1 MHPPREGGK
10 CFCSRRL
17 LIDRPA
23 FSSYQKGGSEG
34 RDMSIQA
41 HAGGRLTTWL
51 DKAPAP
57 VFAAYAIIAAFT
69 TYFCMYAFRKPFA
82 AAKFEGQFF
91 LGSAVALKT
100 AIVIS
105 QILGYALSKY
115 IGIKVC
121 SEVSPARRAATLLIL
136 IIWAELA
143 LVAYGL
149 VPNNLKTVAIFLNG
163 LPLGMVWG
171 LVVWYLEGRRTSELL
186 LAGLSCSYI
195 VSSGMVKDF
204 GRAMME
210 GGVAEWWREVPLIG
224 SPIGS
229 ALGRVNEGWMPAITG
244 LHFLPLFLLAVWML
258 NRLPRPSDSDVAARS
273 ERKTMTAADRL
284 AFVRQFALGMASLC
298 IAYFFLTAYRDF
310 RDNYQVEIFD
320 GLGYPYAKNKTIIS
334 KAETIVAFGVMV
346 ALASLTFIKDNRRG
360 LLGAFLIMT
369 GGLLSLG
376 VSTVLLDAGAING
389 FWWMTLTGL
398 GSYLAYVPFGS
409 VLFDR
414 LIASTRA
421 AGTAVFAI
429 YLADA
434 IGYTGSVGVQLF
446 KDLSH
451 REMSRLGF
459 FKGFSHFVCV
469 VGVTCM
475 ITSCIYFRHR
485 HRRQSSE
492 AARPSIP
499 AVPEIG
505 KMDLRNRP

>member
-1 MHPPREGGK
+1 
-10 CFCSRRL
+10 
-17 LIDRPA
+17 
-23 FSSYQKGGSEG
+23 
-34 RDMSIQA
+34 MSNQT
-41 HAGGRLTTWL
+41 HAGERLTAWL
-51 DKAPAP
+51 EKAPAP
-57 VFAAYAIIAAFT
+57 VFAAYAILAAFT

-105 QILGYALSKY
+105 QIFGYALSKY

-121 SEVSPARRAATLLIL
+121 SEVSPARRAATLVILIL
-136 IIWAELA
+136 WAELA
-143 LVAYGL
+143 LLAYGL

-195 VSSGMVKDF
+195 VSSGIVKDI

-210 GGVAEWWREVPLIG
+210 GGVAEWWRQVPLIG

-229 ALGRVNEGWMPAITG
+229 VLGKVNEGWMPAITG

-258 NRLPRPSDSDVAARS
+258 NRLPRPSESDVAARS
-273 ERKTMTAADRL
+273 ERRTMSAVDRL
-284 AFVRQFALGMASLC
+284 AFVRQFALGMALLC
-298 IAYFFLTAYRDF
+298 VSYFFLTAYRDF

-320 GLGYPYAKNKTIIS
+320 GLGYPYAKNKAIIS
-334 KAETIVAFGVMV
+334 KAETIVAFGVII
-346 ALASLTFIKDNRRG
+346 ALASLSLIKDNRRG

-369 GGLLSLG
+369 SGLLTLG
-376 VSTVLLDAGAING
+376 VSTVLLDAGAIDG

-398 GSYLAYVPFGS
+398 GIYLAYVPFGS

-434 IGYTGSVGVQLF
+434 IGYTGYVGDQLF

-451 REMSRLGF
+451 SEMSRLRF
-459 FKGFSHFVCV
+459 FTGICLFMCV
-469 VGVTCM
+469 VGVACT
-475 ITSCIYFRHR
+475 ITSCIYFMHR
-485 HRRQSSE
+485 HRRHSCE
-492 AARPSIP
+492 HPGPSAP
-499 AVPEIG
+499 AVPEN
-505 KMDLRNRP
+505 KKLDFRNRR